1 MNARF
6 DTIRQVMTPEGVEL
20 DLHIAG
26 PIARARAWFYD
37 LLIRMLIWAA
47 LGLSLSFFKG
57 FGFGIFMVCAFLL
70 EWFYPILFEVYMSGQ
85 TPGKRA
91 GKLAVIRDDGRPVD
105 WNASFIR
112 NTVRFADFFPFL
124 YALGMVACV
133 LNKDGK
139 RLGDLAAG
147 TVVVYIDS
155 ARALSLSQAEEV
167 SGAIPPPVSLS
178 LEEQQSIIEYRL
190 RASRLTEER
199 SLELSAIP
207 SALTGDGTLGAAKE
221 KLMKIGNFLLGRR

>member
-1 MNARF
+1 
-6 DTIRQVMTPEGVEL
+6 
-20 DLHIAG
+20 
-26 PIARARAWFYD
+26 
-37 LLIRMLIWAA
+37 
-47 LGLSLSFFKG
+47 
-57 FGFGIFMVCAFLL
+57 
-70 EWFYPILFEVYMSGQ
+70 
-85 TPGKRA
+85 
-91 GKLAVIRDDGRPVD
+91 
-105 WNASFIR
+105 
-112 NTVRFADFFPFL
+112 
-124 YALGMVACV
+124 MVACV

-199 SLELSAIP
+199 SLELAAILN
-207 SALTGDGTLGAAKE
+207 ALTGDGTLGAAKE